1 MSVLLP
7 LPNGYEKQFR
17 HSLLNLAQFTVRDL
31 PDDWVE
37 VAPAEGSGAVSKYFN
52 PFRLG
57 DRETDFSQ
65 RSAWQ
70 PVFDHP
76 PWSEKPDIPLA
87 PDAQRRLDE
96 LRARDDILAVSQRL
110 GFDAVQAAADAMPDI
125 FLRELPRL
133 FELYPGG
140 SLWYVAVDQTLV
152 SRLRVMLIGLQLTL
166 TPDISYDA
174 EAPEQAQYLGMH
186 TTTGGANF
194 GNTLDHVMLAIPPA
208 TIGFDIGVLPHAFVF
223 LFGKFEDLRLHGPVG
238 LGARFFPNVS
248 TAHGVPGI
256 KFPVQDL
263 AVAHLESLLSW
274 WTTRL
279 NVVYSYAA
287 DPTNFARDGDI
298 HDVAAQAAWFFT
310 LERMMADAAVMLAD
324 VDAPAILR
332 MQAAFDLL
340 DKADSLLT
348 RRGQSADGT
357 NFRRL
362 LRREVVLVRLERA
375 FDRLPVQLRPRF
387 KQWAQ
392 ESFDRF
398 YEDIK
403 RTTMPSRR
411 RDNGVL
417 VAQTDPARPVLRD
430 WDEYVSK
437 LMRVTRNSSHGLQ
450 EILRTPAAGSTK
462 PDSRLLLATNSGEV
476 PYSFYEVVAIV
487 FLGLMADAE
496 RLCDRTWWSA
506 SAL

>member
-7 LPNGYEKQFR
+7 LPDGHEKQFR
-17 HSLLNLAQFTVRDL
+17 DSLRRRAQFTVRDL

-37 VAPAEGSGAVSKYFN
+37 VEPAEGSGVVAAYFN

-57 DRETDFSQ
+57 DSGTDFSQ
-65 RSAWQ
+65 RSVWQ

-87 PDAQRRLDE
+87 HDAQQRINE
-96 LRARDDILAVSQRL
+96 LRSHDDILAVSQRL
-110 GFDAVQAAADAMPDI
+110 AFDAAQADADAMPDI
-125 FLRELPRL
+125 FQRELPRL
-133 FELYPGG
+133 FELYPDG
-140 SLWYVAVDQTLV
+140 SLWFVAVDHKLV
-152 SRLRVMLIGLQLTL
+152 ARLSVMRIRLQLTL
-166 TPDISYDA
+166 TPDIIYDA
-174 EAPEQAQYLGMH
+174 GESERVQYFGMH
-186 TTTGGANF
+186 TTTSGSNF
-194 GNTLDHVMLAIPPA
+194 GNTLDHVMVAIPPV
-208 TIGFDIGVLPHAFVF
+208 TMGFDIGVLPHAFAF
-223 LFGKFEDLRLHGPVG
+223 LFGKFEDLRLHEPVG
-238 LGARFFPNVS
+238 LSARFFPNIS

-256 KFPVQDL
+256 KFPVQHL
-263 AVAHLESLLSW
+263 PVAHLESLLSW

-287 DPTNFARDGDI
+287 DPTNFTRDGDI
-298 HDVAAQAAWFFT
+298 HDAPAQAAWFFT

-357 NFRRL
+357 NFHRL
-362 LRREVVLVRLERA
+362 LRRQDALVRLERA
-375 FDRLPVQLRPRF
+375 FDRLPVQLRHRF
-387 KQWAQ
+387 KQWAR
-392 ESFDRF
+392 ESYERF
-398 YEDIK
+398 YDDIK

-411 RDNGVL
+411 RDDGVL
-417 VAQTDPARPVLRD
+417 VAQNDPARPVLRD
-430 WDEYVSK
+430 WDEYISK
-437 LMRVTRNSSHGLQ
+437 LMRATRNSSHGLQ
-450 EILRTPAAGSTK
+450 DMLRAPAAGSTK

-506 SAL
+506 S